1 MEAYYCKI
9 ITCCGDSVFSTFR
22 GYILSREFQ
31 STERNSQSIFKNQCA
46 ETIPSKSHRNK
57 AVKSGQSKDIGPHEF
72 EWFHSIQTFVLKLL
86 SICTPLTF
94 YLQTEKSSFFCFAK
108 LLKNITKVF
117 ILIDS
122 CEKHGKSVHI
132 DRFLKMLCNP
142 YDSNLF
148 KMFFFFFS
156 IRVAFNL

>member
-72 EWFHSIQTFVLKLL
+72 E
-86 SICTPLTF
+86 
-94 YLQTEKSSFFCFAK
+94 
-108 LLKNITKVF
+108 
-117 ILIDS
+117 
-122 CEKHGKSVHI
+122 
-132 DRFLKMLCNP
+132 
-142 YDSNLF
+142 
-148 KMFFFFFS
+148 
-156 IRVAFNL
+156 